1 VAIQTDAIQT
11 FLGEARRIVAETP
24 DDAEKLRLLTPLMQ
38 RLAATPGLLAPEQMV
53 CASADR
59 ATRHTLHEAPDHS
72 LALWAVVWP
81 TGYSTLPHN
90 HHTWAVVVGVQ
101 GAETNTFWQRVD
113 DGSDPSRA
121 DVREGQVVTMRQGDV
136 VTLLGSDI
144 HSVANHEPEPSVSIH
159 FYGRNPDTLA
169 REQFDP
175 ASGEIR
181 PVKGRVGRL

>member
-1 VAIQTDAIQT
+1 MAVQTDAIQA
-11 FLGEARRIVAETP
+11 FLAEARLIVTQTP
-24 DDAEKLRLLTPLMQ
+24 DDAKKLEALTPLLR
-38 RLAATPGLLAPEQMV
+38 RLAATPDLLSADQMV
-53 CASADR
+53 STSTER

-90 HHTWAVVVGVQ
+90 HHTWAVVVGLR
-101 GAETNTFWQRVD
+101 GAETNTFWQRMD
-113 DGSDPSRA
+113 DGSQPGRA
-121 DVREGQVVTMRQGDV
+121 EVRQTGAVTMKRGDV
-136 VTLLGSDI
+136 VTMVGSDI

-159 FYGRNPDTLA
+159 FYGCNPDTLP

-175 ASGEIR
+175 NTGEVR